1 MSAGRSVPP
10 AWRLVLAPWV
20 VSRLVVLV
28 ALLVVVLTP
37 GPLPKAGNAPGARGL
52 WVWDA
57 GWYRGIAESGYEGH
71 VEGERVLRFF
81 PLLPL
86 LGRVLEPVVGSV
98 DAALLTVSALG
109 AFAYAVLLV
118 RLARLELGD
127 EGAARRLAW
136 LALLVPGAG
145 VLVLAYTEP
154 VSGALAVAFFLALR
168 TNRPW
173 LAVPLGILSG
183 LARPTGLL
191 LAAPAA
197 LEMLRHVRPARA
209 RTLLAWSAAVLSPLL
224 GTALYCGWVGWRYG
238 SPLLPYSVQASG
250 ELRGGIAVSPFAHLF
265 RTAPYGLDWRLQLG
279 LLGLAV
285 VLLALAARRLPVSYA
300 AWSLLVLAAA
310 LTSTHGRSLPRYVAG
325 AFPLL
330 MVLALFTGNRREL
343 PTILVAAGIFG
354 YVAYLGFA
362 GGYIL

>member
-1 MSAGRSVPP
+1 MKAPAGAP

-20 VSRLVVLV
+20 VSRLVALL

-37 GPLPKAGNAPGARGL
+37 GPLPKAGNAPDARGL

-57 GWYRGIAESGYEGH
+57 AWYRAIGESGYDGH
-71 VEGERVLRFF
+71 VEGQNVLRFF

-86 LGRVLEPVVGSV
+86 LGRALAPVLGSV
-98 DAALLTVSALG
+98 DAALLAVSWGA

-118 RLARLELGD
+118 RLVRVELGD
-127 EGAARRLAW
+127 EGTARRVAW
-136 LALLVPGAG
+136 LAMVVPGAG

-197 LEMLRHVRPARA
+197 LEMLRHLRPVRA
-209 RTLLAWSAAVLSPLL
+209 RTLLAWSAAVLSSLL
-224 GTALYCGWVGWRYG
+224 GTAFYCAWVGWRYG
-238 SPLLPYSVQASG
+238 QPLLPYTVQASS
-250 ELRGGIAVSPFAHLF
+250 ELRGGIAVSPVAHLF

-279 LLGLAV
+279 LLALAL
-285 VLLALAARRLPVSYA
+285 VLLAGAARRLPLAYA
-300 AWSLLVLAAA
+300 SWSLLVLLAA
-310 LTSTHGRSLPRYVAG
+310 LTSAHGRSLPRYVAG

-330 MVLALFTGNRREL
+330 MVLALYTGGRRER
-343 PTILVAAGIFG
+343 PAILVALGIFG
-354 YVAYLGFA
+354 YVAYLGFT
-362 GGYIL
+362 GGYVL